1 MQRAEAGAA
10 VAECEGLLPP
20 KHDAGTATRHY
31 RAFWQRRC
39 RAAAA
44 EAVLKPSGG
53 NCAVLPYI
61 NALCTSQNFSR
72 NLPGQLQH
80 HFAVPQRGVRCNQA
94 LQFFPHAGDF
104 ARWNANAGH
113 FFHTDGQHDAAVRL
127 AAERLRVS
135 APNKKVMFHWV
146 PPGCLWADI
155 FGYYSRNFQK
165 SVYFAAKNLYNI
177 KIIAPCA
184 KRTDCQA
191 GSCGCA

>member
-1 MQRAEAGAA
+1 MAGCHTKRFNRRTVRRRVFIIARATGSGNTAA
-10 VAECEGLLPP
+10 
-20 KHDAGTATRHY
+20 KKAGTNLA
-31 RAFWQRRC
+31 Q
-39 RAAAA
+39 
-44 EAVLKPSGG
+44 LL
-53 NCAVLPYI
+53 NYI

-80 HFAVPQRGVRCNQA
+80 HFAVPQRGVRCDQA
-94 LQFFPHAGDF
+94 LQFFPHAGNF